1 MRKRIFICH
10 FFNAKYMTVIYIAFS
25 FMLLTIILVLPISLS
40 VSAGFYSDIF
50 PVITLKIYNIKI
62 FEQKIDGE
70 KIKATKKPPYFL
82 LDAFTVKKLS
92 LKYLCGYEKLSEPF
106 LCTAFATAKVL
117 AAVSKK
123 TDFDFELAKDKKEI
137 LIVKIKAATS
147 ILKILTKLL
156 SKKGID
162 YGKSIRSNTA
172 NS

>member
-1 MRKRIFICH
+1 
-10 FFNAKYMTVIYIAFS
+10 MTVIYIAVS

-40 VSAGFYSDIF
+40 VSAGFYNDIF
-50 PVITLKIYNIKI
+50 PVITLKVFDIKV

-82 LDAFTVKKLS
+82 LGAFTVKKLS

-106 LCTAFATAKVL
+106 LCTAFATAKIITG
-117 AAVSKK
+117 VSDK
-123 TDFDFELAKDKKEI
+123 TYFDFELAKDQKEI
-137 LIVKIKAATS
+137 LIVKIKAKTS
-147 ILKILTKLL
+147 MLKILTRLL
-156 SKKGID
+156 SKKGIE

>member
-117 AAVSKK
+117 ATVSNK
-123 TDFDFELAKDKKEI
+123 TNFDFELAKDKKEI